1 MAQQRVEMYRNIH
14 KAIRHIMYTI
24 ALALGSADFRD
35 QKSRRESLEQLRG
48 TITML
53 QEHEETFVHPPP
65 WRAACPASPNPSR
78 ETMKTMSACLTECE
92 S

>member
-14 KAIRHIMYTI
+14 KAIRHIVYTI

-53 QEHEETFVHPPP
+53 QEHEETFVHPPLGEP
-65 WRAACPASPNPSR
+65 RAPHHQILRGKP
-78 ETMKTMSACLTECE
+78 
-92 S
+92 